1 MTMDLFSN
9 QKAKTPNT
17 YGVITISDELF
28 ATLNV
33 TKKTGATKVYP
44 WRSTPIGGR
53 FARPLRLTN
62 GKAYY
67 PPKSLKKDNIAYD
80 ILYSDLNNEA
90 YAIYVRKS

>member
-33 TKKTGATKVYP
+33 TKKTGAT
-44 WRSTPIGGR
+44 
-53 FARPLRLTN
+53 
-62 GKAYY
+62 
-67 PPKSLKKDNIAYD
+67 
-80 ILYSDLNNEA
+80 
-90 YAIYVRKS
+90 